1 MPQAKPKVIVAGAY
15 GKMGKAAIAT
25 FLENADKFEL
35 VAGVVRDI
43 DNIPT
48 DVKDFYKT
56 HKVKLSNNLEAE
68 IHRGADILVELTT
81 PDSVFENSKLALKNG
96 VRPVI
101 GATGLSEDDINELSS
116 LASKSQT
123 GAIIAP
129 NFAIGA
135 ILMMKFAATAAKY
148 MKSFEIIEM
157 HHDKKVDAP
166 SGTAIK
172 TAQLIAK
179 NASASN
185 VVNVNDGDAARGAK
199 ISGTRIHS
207 IRLPGLVAHQE
218 VIFGGQG
225 QTLTIRHDSIDRS
238 SFMPGILLAC
248 EKVMGLNKLVY
259 GLDSII

>member
-1 MPQAKPKVIVAGAY
+1 
-15 GKMGKAAIAT
+15 MGKAAIAT
-25 FLENADKFEL
+25 FLEHSDKFEL
-35 VAGVVRDI
+35 IAGVVRDI
-43 DNIPT
+43 GNIPA
-48 DVKDFYKT
+48 DVKDFYKNNQ
-56 HKVKLSNNLEAE
+56 VKLSDNLEAE
-68 IHRGADILVELTT
+68 MHKGADILVELTT
-81 PDSVFENSKLALKNG
+81 PDSVFENSKLALRNG

-157 HHDKKVDAP
+157 HHEKKVDAP

-172 TAQLIAK
+172 TAQLIAQH
-179 NASASN
+179 AGGSN
-185 VVNVNDGDAARGAK
+185 TAKVNDGDAARGAK
-199 ISGTRIHS
+199 ISDIRIHS
-207 IRLPGLVAHQE
+207 VRLPGLVAHQE

-248 EKVMGLNKLVY
+248 EKVMDMNKLVY
-259 GLDSII
+259 GLDSLI